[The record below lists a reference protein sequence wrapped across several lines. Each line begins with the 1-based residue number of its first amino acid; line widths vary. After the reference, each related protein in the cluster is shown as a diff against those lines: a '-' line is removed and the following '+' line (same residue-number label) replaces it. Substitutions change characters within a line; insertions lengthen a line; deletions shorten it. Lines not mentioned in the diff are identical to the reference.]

1 MEHKNKAMNCNLLLP
16 SQLSFFAKG
25 SFSCTGFKK
34 KQTNKTNKQMVGRD
48 SNSISVFLSFVAVK
62 QNT

>member
-34 KQTNKTNKQMVGRD
+34 KQTNKQMVGRD